1 MKTILIIGC
10 GALSHELASL
20 HQIEQWTHVRLRCLP
35 ASLHNRPEQIP
46 EAVRMAIQ
54 LGRPDY
60 DAIFVAYGDC
70 GTGGRLDQ
78 VLLEEGVSRL
88 PGAHCY
94 AFYAGED
101 QFSAM
106 AEAEPGTFYLTDFLV
121 RHFQRLVMDELGIR
135 QHPQLR
141 DLYFG
146 HYTRVLWLRQ
156 NDDVALR
163 RQAEQAAVDL
173 GLPLV
178 EQVTGLGALGHSLIR
193 FVDAQ
198 APAVA
203 VGGS

>member
-20 HQIEQWTHVRLRCLP
+20 QQLQQWTHVRLRCLP

-54 LGRPDY
+54 LGRADY

-78 VLLEEGVSRL
+78 VLQEEGVDRL

-94 AFYAGED
+94 AFYAGEE
-101 QFSAM
+101 QFNAL

-121 RHFQRLVMDELGIR
+121 RHFQRLVLEELGIR
-135 QHPQLR
+135 QHPELR
-141 DLYFG
+141 ALYFG
-146 HYTRVLWLRQ
+146 HYTRVMWLRQ
-156 NDDVALR
+156 GDGVGLR
-163 RQAEQAAVDL
+163 QQAEQAAAAL
-173 GLPLV
+173 GLPLT
-178 EQVTGLGALGHSLIR
+178 EQATGLGQLAHSVIR

-198 APAVA
+198 PRAVTMEA
-203 VGGS
+203 V